1 MYKYF
6 KRQLLPAIF
15 ISINAGTALALE
27 TIILEPGLD
36 NTLYESLID
45 EGEQKHELSNGV
57 GNYLFAGRT
66 AVDAGFKLRRA
77 LLQFD
82 LSVNLP
88 ADAEIVFAS
97 LSIYQSKS
105 APDSTNVEMKL
116 QRVLQAW
123 GEGSSMAFGAE
134 GQGNWAEPG
143 DATWHHSMFPTV
155 LWSNSGGD
163 FSETVSAS
171 ALFGQQSMHYTWS
184 CNDTLLADLN
194 YWIANPGMNF
204 GWIIMGGEDTN
215 SSARR
220 FNSRHNDKLDQ
231 RPKLMLVYK
240 QKDDIFEDSFEQ
252 FFDCQ

>member
-6 KRQLLPAIF
+6 KRQILTAIF
-15 ISINAGTALALE
+15 ISVNAGSALALE
-27 TIILEPGLD
+27 TIILEPSLD
-36 NTLYESLID
+36 NSLYETLID

-66 AVDAGFKLRRA
+66 AGVAGFKLRRA

-82 LSVNLP
+82 LSANLP
-88 ADAEIVFAS
+88 ADAEILFVS

-105 APDSTNVEMKL
+105 PPDSSSVEMNL
-116 QRVLQAW
+116 HRVLQAW

-134 GQGNWAEPG
+134 GQGNPAQAG
-143 DATWHHSMFPTV
+143 DATWHHSKFPTD
-155 LWSNSGGD
+155 LWGTSGGNFD
-163 FSETVSAS
+163 QTAS
-171 ALFGQQSMHYTWS
+171 ATTLLGQDSMHYSWS
-184 CNDTLLADLN
+184 CNDALLADLN

-231 RPKLMLVYK
+231 RPKLTLVYK
-240 QKDDIFEDSFEQ
+240 QKDAIFEDSFEQ